1 MMAKLRAGLIGY
13 GSMGRNHAR
22 VLRSLENVELIGIAD
37 SNIEA
42 EDEKI
47 FRSVEELIKLK
58 PDYCVV
64 ATPTLMHEEVA
75 IKLAEAGIHAL
86 IEKPLAPSGA
96 SAKRIAEVFTLNGV
110 IGAVGH
116 IERYNPALQEARKR
130 ITHGQIGNLLQIAT
144 RRQGPFPGRISDV
157 GVIKDLATHDIDL
170 TSWIS
175 GSPFSTVSAQIAYR
189 SGRPHEDMLC
199 AIGELK
205 DGTITSHVVNWLS
218 PFKERITVL
227 TGEKGTL
234 VADTLM
240 ADLTFYA
247 NGTFNTEWSELARFR
262 GVSEGDSVR
271 YAFAKPEPLRS
282 EHEQFRNAVSG
293 RDAEIVTLE
302 QGLQT
307 VLVAES
313 MMTSARNS
321 QTIVLGENNK

>member
-1 MMAKLRAGLIGY
+1 MTKLRAGLIGY

-37 SNIEA
+37 SNIETG
-42 EDEKI
+42 DEKI
-47 FRSVEELIKLK
+47 LHSVEELIELK

-75 IKLAEAGIHAL
+75 IKLAQAGIHTL
-86 IEKPLAPSGA
+86 IEKPLSPSVE
-96 SAKRIAEVFTLNGV
+96 SAKRIAEVFILNNV

-130 ITHGQIGNLLQIAT
+130 IANGLIGNLLQIAT
-144 RRQGPFPGRISDV
+144 RRQGPFPARISDV

-170 TSWIS
+170 TSWIA
-175 GSPFSTVSAQIAYR
+175 GSPFSLVSAQIAFR

-199 AIGELK
+199 ANGQLK
-205 DGTITSHVVNWLS
+205 DGTITSHIVNWLS

-247 NGTFNTEWSELARFR
+247 NGTFLTEWSDLARFR
-262 GVSEGDSVR
+262 GVSEGDTVR

-293 RDAEIVTLE
+293 QEADIVTLE

-313 MMTSARNS
+313 MMTSARNA
-321 QTIVLGENNK
+321 QTLTVGEN